1 MHSPDPRSAASSR
14 PLSRASTR
22 SGVTGPPGS
31 DLRPSST
38 RELTDFSGR
47 PQTPPE
53 NSQSTLQAFGEVATT
68 PEPAGARSAV
78 QRGGLMALAIY
89 MAIRLSSEGVQD
101 GFEGHWFARWWVVVA
116 DHPLRSSLA
125 LTLLFFG
132 LAPARRLRTDD

>member
-1 MHSPDPRSAASSR
+1 M
-14 PLSRASTR
+14 
-22 SGVTGPPGS
+22 
-31 DLRPSST
+31 
-38 RELTDFSGR
+38 
-47 PQTPPE
+47 
-53 NSQSTLQAFGEVATT
+53 TT

-78 QRGGLMALAIY
+78 QRGGLMALAVY

-125 LTLLFFG
+125 LALLFFG